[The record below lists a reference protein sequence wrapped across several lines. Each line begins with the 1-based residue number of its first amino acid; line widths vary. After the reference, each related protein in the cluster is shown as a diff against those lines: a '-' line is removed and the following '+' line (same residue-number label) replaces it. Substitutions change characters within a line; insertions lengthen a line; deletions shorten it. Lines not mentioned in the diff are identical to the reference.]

1 MINVLIVDDHTIV
14 RKGIKQLLDD
24 TTDIRVRG
32 EAQHAADMLKKIN
45 QEQYDVVVL
54 DISLP
59 GRSGVEALKQL
70 KSMQPDL
77 PVLILSMYPEDQY
90 ALRVMKSGAA
100 GYLTKESV
108 PAELENAIRKVAAG
122 KRYISSKVAETLADH
137 LHEPN
142 NTPGYKSLS
151 DREFEVLRRI
161 ASGETLTEISQNL
174 SLSVKTI
181 STYRTRILNKLNLT
195 NNSELIRYAIQHRLV
210 DL

>member
-1 MINVLIVDDHTIV
+1 MIQVLLVDDHTIV

-24 TTDIRVRG
+24 TKDIRVSG
-32 EAQHAADMLKKIN
+32 EAQHAEQMLKEIN
-45 QEQYDVVVL
+45 QKKYDVVVL

-70 KSMQPDL
+70 KHIHPNL

-100 GYLTKESV
+100 GYLTKESA
-108 PAELENAIRKVAAG
+108 PDELENAIRKVAAG
-122 KRYISSKVAETLADH
+122 KRYISPKVAETLADH
-137 LHEPN
+137 LHEPTS
-142 NTPGYKSLS
+142 TPEYKSLS

-161 ASGETLTEISQNL
+161 ASGETLTDISQNL

-195 NNSELIRYAIQHRLV
+195 NNSELIRYAIQHKLV
-210 DL
+210 DI

>member
-1 MINVLIVDDHTIV
+1 MIHVLIVDDHTIV

-45 QEQYDVVVL
+45 QEHYDVVVL

-70 KSMQPDL
+70 KSIQPNL

-100 GYLTKESV
+100 GYLTKESA

-137 LHEPN
+137 LHEPA
-142 NTPGYKSLS
+142 NTPEYKSLS

-181 STYRTRILNKLNLT
+181 STYRTRILSKLNLT
-195 NNSELIRYAIQHRLV
+195 NNSELIRYAIQYRLV
-210 DL
+210 NL

>member
-1 MINVLIVDDHTIV
+1 MIHVLIVDDHTIV
-14 RKGIKQLLDD
+14 RKGLKQLLED
-24 TTDIRVRG
+24 TTDIRVSG
-32 EAQHAADMLKKIN
+32 EAEHAADMLRQVKL
-45 QEQYDVVVL
+45 QPFDVVVL

-70 KSMQPDL
+70 KNLRPAL

-90 ALRVMKSGAA
+90 ALRVIKSGAA
-100 GYLTKESV
+100 GYLTKESA
-108 PAELENAIRKVAAG
+108 PQELENAIRKVAAG

-137 LHEPN
+137 VHEAS
-142 NTPGYKSLS
+142 NTPAYKSLS

-161 ASGETLTEISQNL
+161 ASGETLTEISANL

-195 NNSELIRYAIQHRLV
+195 NNSELIRYAIQNQLV

>member
-1 MINVLIVDDHTIV
+1 MIHVLIVDDHTIV
-14 RKGIKQLLDD
+14 RKGLKQLLED
-24 TTDIRVRG
+24 TTDIRVSG
-32 EAQHAADMLKKIN
+32 EAEHAADMLRQVKL
-45 QEQYDVVVL
+45 QPFDVVVL

-70 KSMQPDL
+70 KNLRPAL

-90 ALRVMKSGAA
+90 ALRVIKSGAA
-100 GYLTKESV
+100 GYLTKESA
-108 PAELENAIRKVAAG
+108 PQELENAIRKVAAG

-137 LHEPN
+137 LHEASD
-142 NTPGYKSLS
+142 TPAYKSLS

-161 ASGETLTEISQNL
+161 ASGETLTEISANL

-195 NNSELIRYAIQHRLV
+195 NNSELIRYAIQNQLV